1 MKFAAI
7 LIGAVIAF
15 ETEADVQAK
24 IGQIIQRNQLTA
36 QKAELLKSL
45 ESIDTQLEAAATT
58 PAATP
63 AAATP
68 SANATGNATG
78 NATAAAADSS
88 CTPMVIGGVVAAALL
103 VGAGVY
109 FYKKRQTSE
118 VNEGGS
124 DDLYQKFLSQELSA

>member
-45 ESIDTQLEAAATT
+45 DSIDTQLEAAT
-58 PAATP
+58 PAANTTATP
-63 AAATP
+63 ATKVAKKEK
-68 SANATGNATG
+68 
-78 NATAAAADSS
+78 TAWYWY
-88 CTPMVIGGVVAAALL
+88 VLGGVGNFIISMLCYFC
-103 VGAGVY
+103 VY
-109 FYKKRQTSE
+109 SKSSK
-118 VNEGGS
+118 EGGS
-124 DDLYQKFLSQELSA
+124 DDQYQKFISEMELNA